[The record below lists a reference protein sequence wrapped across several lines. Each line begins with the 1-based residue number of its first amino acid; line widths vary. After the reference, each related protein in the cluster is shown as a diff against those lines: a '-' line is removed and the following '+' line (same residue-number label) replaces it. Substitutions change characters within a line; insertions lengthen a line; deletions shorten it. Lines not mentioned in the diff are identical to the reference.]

1 MTEAFSSSH
10 DDQSESDA
18 PTRTPVPSG
27 RKTMPAGR
35 VFIVIVVCLSVWT
48 LLYAPTLKR
57 ASEAQPLG
65 TRRTIS
71 LLLLRPLASFSD
83 VVQLNRLTDA
93 IQRASGQDP
102 GSLLQPEPLPSASA
116 NPSTAPPTHTGP
128 IRSFSPANKLRV
140 VVVGDSLAQG
150 LGFYLERVLRPD
162 LVRVSSQG
170 RISTGLS
177 RPDYFDWPTEMQ
189 RIEDVFHPDLVIA
202 MLGENDHQSLLTKQ
216 GQLDTKVS
224 TPGWPGAYTGRV
236 ADFARIAV
244 DNGSHLVWVGLPVV
258 RDTSRWDYIQ
268 RADDIYSRVMSRT
281 PNAAYLDTW
290 TMFTTKD
297 GRYTP
302 FLRIDN
308 KIVPVREPDGVHFN
322 STGYQMVA
330 SAAIAVA
337 QQSFSLSAKA
347 VG

>member
-1 MTEAFSSSH
+1 MWLSRPVEG
-10 DDQSESDA
+10 DEGVA
-18 PTRTPVPSG
+18 PTRTPVPGG
-27 RKTMPAGR
+27 RDTMPAGR
-35 VFIVIVVCLSVWT
+35 VFIVIAVCLSVWT

-65 TRRTIS
+65 TRRTVS
-71 LLLLRPLASFSD
+71 LWVLGPIAAISD
-83 VVQLNRLTDA
+83 VVQLNRLTAA
-93 IQRASGQDP
+93 IQRAAGQNSDSP
-102 GSLLQPEPLPSASA
+102 LEPEPLPSASP
-116 NPSTAPPTHTGP
+116 NPSTGPPTKTGP
-128 IRSFSPANKLRV
+128 IRNFNSANKLRV

-177 RPDYFDWPTEMQ
+177 RPDYFDWPVEMK
-189 RIEDVFHPDLVIA
+189 RIENVFHPDLVIV
-202 MLGENDHQSLLTKQ
+202 MLGENDHQSLLTRQ

-224 TPGWPGAYTGRV
+224 TPGWPGAYTRRV
-236 ADFARIAV
+236 TDLARIAV

-258 RDTSRWDYIQ
+258 RDESRWDYIQ

-281 PNAAYLDTW
+281 PNAAYLDAW

-297 GRYTP
+297 GRYAP
-302 FLRIDN
+302 FLKIGNR
-308 KIVPVREPDGVHFN
+308 IVPVREPDGVHFN

-330 SAAIAVA
+330 RAAIAVA
-337 QQSFSLSAKA
+337 QDSFDLSDKA